1 MGAIKSLFS
10 CALRRDRGPPIFPNI
25 GDEKLMKAELVPV
38 LIETIEFMYRM
49 FNRYSSRIHTPGI
62 F

>member
-1 MGAIKSLFS
+1 
-10 CALRRDRGPPIFPNI
+10 
-25 GDEKLMKAELVPV
+25 MKAELATV
-38 LIETIEFMYRM
+38 LIETIESMHRM